1 MANPKWLGKYL
12 TIKPE
17 VRQIFNDL
25 DAWLNYCRFNMIK
38 YDEADLYKSPA
49 YKEWMEKR
57 KRRQQWQARQKDG
70 QNRNGYN
77 ARTSQ

>member
-17 VRQIFNDL
+17 VRQIYNDL
-25 DAWLNYCRFNMIK
+25 DAWLNYCRFNMIN

-77 ARTSQ
+77 TRTSQ